1 VAITCGIDWAEN
13 HHDVALVD
21 GAGKL
26 VAKRRISDNAEGY
39 RQLLALLVE
48 VGDTAQDP
56 IPVAAE
62 TARGLLISCLRATGR
77 AVYSINPMA
86 VARYRERH
94 RVARAK
100 SDHADAMALANILR
114 TDADMHRPLPADSE
128 LAQAIAVL
136 ARAQQDA
143 VWNRGQLSNQLR
155 SHLKQYFPG
164 ALGAFQVRG
173 IGLDS
178 REARAILAVAPDPI
192 TAATLTKARL
202 RSVLRGCGRQR
213 NIDAWADR
221 LHPIFAA
228 EVLHQLPLIEAAM
241 GRQTQALVLQLDAAC
256 RAADDLA
263 EAAAAAFAQ
272 HPDAEILSS
281 FPGIGSLTGAR
292 VLGEIGDDR
301 SRFRDARGL
310 KAYAGSAPVTVASGK
325 SLLVHHRKVK
335 NQRLAAAGYVWIFG
349 ALPSPPVKAAYDR
362 RRAAGDKH
370 AAALRNVFNRFL
382 GCLYHCLQTGQTFDS
397 AKAFPTTST
406 TTDREPAAA

>member
-1 VAITCGIDWAEN
+1 MTITCGIDWAEN

-21 GAGKL
+21 EAGKL
-26 VAKRRISDNAEGY
+26 VAKRRISDNLDGY
-39 RQLLALLVE
+39 RQLLQLLVQ

-56 IPVAAE
+56 IPVAVE

-114 TDADMHRPLPADSE
+114 TDAHLHRPLPADSE

-143 VWNRGQLSNQLR
+143 VWNRGQLGNQLR
-155 SHLKQYFPG
+155 SHLQQYFPG
-164 ALGAFQVRG
+164 ALQAFHVRG

-178 REARAILAVAPDPI
+178 REARAILALAPDPT

-221 LHPIFAA
+221 LHALFAT

-241 GRQTQALVLQLDAAC
+241 GRHTQALVLQLDAAC

-263 EAAAAAFAQ
+263 EAAAAAFGQ
-272 HPDAEILSS
+272 HPDAQILTS
-281 FPGIGSLTGAR
+281 FPGIGPLTGAR

-301 SRFRDARGL
+301 TRFRDARGL
-310 KAYAGSAPVTVASGK
+310 KAYAGAAPITVASGK

-370 AAALRNVFNRFL
+370 AAALRNLFNRFL
-382 GCLYHCLQTGQTFDS
+382 GCLYHCLQTGQSFDP
-397 AKAFPTTST
+397 AKAFPTTAPPEQ
-406 TTDREPAAA
+406 EPAAA